1 MVPRKERKRSTAEL
15 KEVIRNMM
23 KEFAYAKPSVDNYT
37 RVGGGGGSNKPYMLN
52 IKGEDLAILND
63 YATRLIERLKK
74 VPDLTEIK
82 TSMEQGVPELQIK
95 MDEARMLMAG
105 VNNKTAGTELRYHV
119 QGAVAGK
126 FREKGIEY
134 DVRVRLRE
142 DQRDLRKAFYDTKIP
157 NMQGRLVPLSAIA
170 TAKSATGPSMIL
182 RQDRARAVQIY
193 ANLAKGGAIGSAID
207 KTKEIIE
214 KELPLPEGV
223 TYGFIGQADSY
234 QDMIKNIIVA
244 FILSLI
250 FIYLVLSSLYESFI
264 TPFTILLALP
274 PALSGAFFSLYVTGK
289 MMDMF
294 SMIGIIMLL
303 GLVTKNSIL
312 LVDFALEGVRAGLP
326 RREAITKAGLIRL
339 RPILMT
345 TFAMIAGTIP
355 VAIGAGEAA
364 KYRTGMG
371 VAIIGGL
378 IVSTLITLIVVPA
391 VFEYIDIFRE
401 NIESKFRPK
410 S

>member
-1 MVPRKERKRSTAEL
+1 
-15 KEVIRNMM
+15 
-23 KEFAYAKPSVDNYT
+23 
-37 RVGGGGGSNKPYMLN
+37 
-52 IKGEDLAILND
+52 
-63 YATRLIERLKK
+63 
-74 VPDLTEIK
+74 
-82 TSMEQGVPELQIK
+82 
-95 MDEARMLMAG
+95 
-105 VNNKTAGTELRYHV
+105 
-119 QGAVAGK
+119 
-126 FREKGIEY
+126 
-134 DVRVRLRE
+134 
-142 DQRDLRKAFYDTKIP
+142 
-157 NMQGRLVPLSAIA
+157 
-170 TAKSATGPSMIL
+170 
-182 RQDRARAVQIY
+182 
-193 ANLAKGGAIGSAID
+193 
-207 KTKEIIE
+207 
-214 KELPLPEGV
+214 
-223 TYGFIGQADSY
+223 
-234 QDMIKNIIVA
+234 
-244 FILSLI
+244 
-250 FIYLVLSSLYESFI
+250 
-264 TPFTILLALP
+264 
-274 PALSGAFFSLYVTGK
+274 
-289 MMDMF
+289 
-294 SMIGIIMLL
+294 MLL